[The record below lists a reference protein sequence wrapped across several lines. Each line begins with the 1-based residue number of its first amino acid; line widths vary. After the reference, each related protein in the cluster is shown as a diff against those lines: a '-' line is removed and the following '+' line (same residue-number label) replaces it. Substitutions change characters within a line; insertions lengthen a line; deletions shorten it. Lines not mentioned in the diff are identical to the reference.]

1 MLCDIWRDFRDDP
14 AVRVAVITGSGDA
27 FTAGADLKT
36 HAPEWQT
43 VGPMVGRERLEDG
56 LCGITRGPL
65 SRITKPIV
73 AAINGWCVGH
83 GVELAMACD
92 IRIASERAQFG
103 TFEVRLGMH
112 PADGGIVRLVNTCG
126 VGVALE
132 LLLTGEPISAQR
144 ALTANMVARVVPH
157 DSLMEETDAL
167 VQRILRCDQAAIESA
182 KETVLEIIG
191 RPCMTS
197 CGLRPCGVMPCAAA
211 TPRCRNGLS
220 SSSTRSTAGEPA
232 PPPLRCDRGAAYDS
246 SPSPRRL
253 AGQPLTGAQERRD
266 QFGITKRK
274 YGSPPWAVARRRPY
288 SQSAARPGACTR
300 RGRWRCSRSPT

>member
-1 MLCDIWRDFRDDP
+1 MAPKVLYEKRDAVAYVTLNRPEVKNAIDIEAHELLCDIWTDFRDDP
-14 AVRVAVITGSGDA
+14 QLRVAVITGTGDA

-83 GVELAMACD
+83 GVELALACD
-92 IRIASERAQFG
+92 IRIASEKAQFG
-103 TFEVRLGMH
+103 TFEVRRGMH
-112 PADGGIVRLVNTCG
+112 PADGGIPRLVNTCG

-144 ALTANMVARVVPH
+144 AMTANMVSRVVPH
-157 DSLMEETDAL
+157 DELMQATDDL

-182 KETVLEIIG
+182 KE
-191 RPCMTS
+191 R
-197 CGLRPCGVMPCAAA
+197 LRP
-211 TPRCRNGLS
+211 R
-220 SSSTRSTAGEPA
+220 
-232 PPPLRCDRGAAYDS
+232 
-246 SPSPRRL
+246 
-253 AGQPLTGAQERRD
+253 
-266 QFGITKRK
+266 
-274 YGSPPWAVARRRPY
+274 
-288 SQSAARPGACTR
+288 
-300 RGRWRCSRSPT
+300 SRSPVVPHDELGSVNGPGLSQQVLHIGGRQPAQTMRSPIRQPLPSGTTMRSPSQAPVTTNWHDSRERSQ